1 MMSTLERHFNVT
13 VQYNT
18 QKYSH
23 EYYNVKF
30 MPQEKLSDV
39 LNVLQQ
45 LAGIHYVIKGNEII
59 IN

>member
-1 MMSTLERHFNVT
+1 
-13 VQYNT
+13 
-18 QKYSH
+18 
-23 EYYNVKF
+23 